1 MCAQFRAVLAF
12 IALAAA
18 PAIASA
24 AWGLV
29 VAEQG
34 KRVEVDRASIV
45 VDSNEMA
52 TARGRV
58 VLDKPI
64 VDPKTSASYRII
76 EVVNR
81 YDCVERTLAT
91 LKRSYFKEEGE
102 LLRQEEVKLPFD
114 MPVRSGSPDDKLF
127 REACRPK
134 AGPEAVAAASKAVE
148 KVGEASAELRKL
160 NQEMIDKA
168 VTKEVAKELTKE
180 AQRTLSTQSSAT
192 RNRLQDRAKARVVS
206 SAANLAWSYEGQGG
220 PEHWGKLKAENVL
233 CSSGHRQS
241 PIDLS
246 GGIAVDLEPIQ
257 FSYPPAAFRV
267 VDGHRNLQVA
277 VYGGGFSLL
286 GKYYELTRIV
296 FHRPSEITVAGKSYA
311 MDAQLMHKSVDGK
324 QAILT
329 VLFEEGMESSVVQ
342 TVLNNLPLEAGGEVV
357 PPGQS
362 IDIKRLLSDNRRY
375 FTFMGSLT
383 TPPCTEDVLWLVLM
397 QPQDISLEQL
407 AIFQRLYPPN
417 ARPVQPSYGR
427 IVKQSR

>member
-1 MCAQFRAVLAF
+1 MGMQHKLWRAGLACRAVR
-12 IALAAA
+12 LAAVA
-18 PAIASA
+18 ALSASVGAQAA
-24 AWGLV
+24 AWVV
-29 VAEQG
+29 VASEPG
-34 KRVEVDRASIV
+34 KRVEVDR
-45 VDSNEMA
+45 DSVEQVGEGT

-64 VDPKTSASYRII
+64 VDPRTSSGYRII
-76 EVVNR
+76 EIFNR
-81 YDCVERTLAT
+81 FDCAGRTYAT
-91 LKRSYFKEEGE
+91 LKRAYYKDEND
-102 LLRQEEVKLPFD
+102 LVRQEEVRSPFD
-114 MPVRSGSPDDKLF
+114 MPVRSGTPDDRMM
-127 REACRPK
+127 REVCRP
-134 AGPEAVAAASKAVE
+134 AGVAAAPPTTGRAID
-148 KVGEASAELRKL
+148 KVNALAAELRPA
-160 NQEMIDKA
+160 NEAMVERA
-168 VTKEVAKELTKE
+168 VQKELTR
-180 AQRTLSTQSSAT
+180 ARGRTPTASRPASG
-192 RNRLQDRAKARVVS
+192 AREPAPV
-206 SAANLAWSYEGQGG
+206 AWAYSGPGG
-220 PEHWGKLKAENVL
+220 PEHWGRLKGEYAQ
-233 CSSGHRQS
+233 CSNGFRQA
-241 PIDLS
+241 PIDLRE
-246 GGIAVDLEPIQ
+246 GIAVDLEPPL
-257 FSYPPAAFRV
+257 FDYRPVSFRV
-267 VDGHRNLQVA
+267 EDRGRWLQVSPF
-277 VYGGGFSLL
+277 GGGFSLL